1 MNLFDKIF
9 AKIKWLRT
17 EPESVKV
24 RYIWISA
31 LVVFAIVAILWVGL
45 FRKYERRAANNG
57 KSTELIIEEG
67 KKLKE
72 EINKIKIPD
81 IGSPTISPSVSPES
95 SPIISPETSPEASLK
110 ITPEP
115 L

>member
-1 MNLFDKIF
+1 MGLLEKIYS
-9 AKIKWLRT
+9 KIKWLRT
-17 EPESVKV
+17 QPESVKV

-45 FRKYERRAANNG
+45 FRKYEKRAANNG

-81 IGSPTISPSVSPES
+81 IGSSTISPKPSPE
-95 SPIISPETSPEASLK
+95 ILK
-110 ITPEP
+110 
-115 L
+115 

>member
-1 MNLFDKIF
+1 MNLSDKIF
-9 AKIKWLRT
+9 AKIKWLRAQ
-17 EPESVKV
+17 PESVKV

-31 LVVFAIVAILWVGL
+31 LAVFAIVAILWVGL

-57 KSTELIIEEG
+57 KSTGLIIEEG

-81 IGSPTISPSVSPES
+81 ISSPTISPEPSPLVSPV
-95 SPIISPETSPEASLK
+95 ISPEVK
-110 ITPEP
+110 TPNTNV
-115 L
+115 